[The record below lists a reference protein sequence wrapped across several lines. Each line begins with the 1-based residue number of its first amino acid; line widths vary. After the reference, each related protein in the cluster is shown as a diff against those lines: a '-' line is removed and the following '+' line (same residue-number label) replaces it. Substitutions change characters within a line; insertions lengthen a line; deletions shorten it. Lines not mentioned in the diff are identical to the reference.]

1 MKTNVFLKIDRMDM
15 HAVHCL
21 RFWLET
27 FKDYPTWIL
36 CDRTEE
42 DGSRPRILETCF
54 VDYPQTKF
62 VASDRSLVSYLAE
75 LKPRKRNMAT
85 ANLTGFELSRG
96 NSDCFWMID
105 ADDTQFLTH
114 RWDALNEKLHN
125 AENYLIR
132 TQTGRIQFGFL
143 QHTQCRMDIWSST
156 VSQRSKLD

>member
-1 MKTNVFLKIDRMDM
+1 MNTTTSTLTILASAKTNERIPIMKTNVFLKIDRMDM

-62 VASDRSLVSYLAE
+62 VASDRSLVSYL
-75 LKPRKRNMAT
+75 
-85 ANLTGFELSRG
+85 S
-96 NSDCFWMID
+96 
-105 ADDTQFLTH
+105 
-114 RWDALNEKLHN
+114 
-125 AENYLIR
+125 
-132 TQTGRIQFGFL
+132 
-143 QHTQCRMDIWSST
+143 
-156 VSQRSKLD
+156 